1 MVGTDYSVRLR
12 VLKDMGVE
20 LRNVSSHCSI
30 ERQRS
35 FDGDELDGGAVEDGG
50 GY

>member
-35 FDGDELDGGAVEDGG
+35 FDGDELDGGAVEAGG